1 MTQPLLQDWK
11 ELQPLTY
18 VIVVMFSLVDLREYV
33 SRTKRG
39 VEKLLHAMVKTKN
52 LYNNCLYFSYS
63 HNLPTSC

>member
-11 ELQPLTY
+11 ELQPLTT

-39 VEKLLHAMVKTKN
+39 VEKLLHAMVKNK
-52 LYNNCLYFSYS
+52 YKNCLYFSYS
-63 HNLPTSC
+63 HHMPTSC